1 MRYNGNEGV
10 SLSDTGGMMKDAF
23 LTLRLTRAQ
32 RDKLERLAKQTRRSV
47 SDVLRLLIE
56 AAYAT
61 GSPDL
66 ILDEDKLPWDN
77 ADVGAKEGG

>member
-1 MRYNGNEGV
+1 
-10 SLSDTGGMMKDAF
+10 MKDAF
-23 LTLRLTRAQ
+23 LTLRLTHAQ

-66 ILDEDKLPWDN
+66 ILDEDKLPWNN